1 VVRHERAYYHC
12 DNCHKGHFPFDAANG
27 LRRDSLSA
35 GARPLVCLAGTL
47 APFRD
52 AAEDVL
58 GRLAGIRL
66 GASTVRRVTE
76 QAGAELA
83 QRQRQGDV
91 VAPAG
96 PRRWDFSI
104 EGHGHTAAYVG
115 LDAFSVPIQGP
126 KGAKADHRMIYA
138 AVLYTPSKQH
148 SHYLVDFD
156 LASLAAQMRRAAI
169 ALGLGRANQLIAVT
183 DAGSGL
189 EEALRRNFWEDL
201 LCVLDW
207 YHACEHLHDYVKVV
221 YGEGEPGA
229 AWASRAKTIL
239 YEQGGTKLLEHLRG
253 LAVPGG
259 AEAAQEHRK
268 LIGYFSNN
276 EHRTDYPGYRSHGW
290 DIGSGPTEAACKIV
304 GARLKGSGMR
314 WVEKGAA
321 EVAPLRAL
329 YHSGSHAWDAFF
341 ALST

>member
-1 VVRHERAYYHC
+1 
-12 DNCHKGHFPFDAANG
+12 
-27 LRRDSLSA
+27 
-35 GARPLVCLAGTL
+35 L

-52 AAEDVL
+52 AAQDVL
-58 GRLAGIRL
+58 LRLAGLRVS
-66 GASTVRRVTE
+66 ASTARRVTE
-76 QAGAELA
+76 QAGADLA
-83 QRQRQGDV
+83 ARQRQGDV

-96 PRRWDFSI
+96 PRRWDFTV

-126 KGAKADHRMIYA
+126 KGAKADHRMIYT
-138 AVLYTPSKQH
+138 AVLYTPDKKH
-148 SHYLVDFD
+148 SHYLADFD
-156 LASLAAQMRRAAI
+156 LASLAAQMRLCAVK
-169 ALGLGRANQLIAVT
+169 LGLGRANQLIAVT
-183 DAGSGL
+183 DAGNGL

-201 LCVLDW
+201 LCILDW

-221 YGEGEPGA
+221 YGEGEQAA
-229 AWASRAKTIL
+229 AWVKQAKTVL

-276 EHRTDYPGYRSHGW
+276 EHRTDYPSYRSHGW

-304 GARLKGSGMR
+304 GARLKQSGMR
-314 WVEKGAA
+314 WVEHGAA

-329 YHSGSHAWDAFF
+329 YHSGTHAWDAFF
-341 ALST
+341 ALSS